1 MKKYLFIALLLC
13 SITAFSQPGKA
24 KTAAPQKITSVEGI
38 TEYKLANGLQV
49 LLFPDPSKATMTVNA
64 TYLVGSRMEGY
75 GETGMAH
82 LLEHML
88 FKGST
93 NHTNV
98 PQELS
103 SHGAQPNGSTWYDR
117 TNYFETFSA
126 TEDNLKWALSLE
138 SDRMVNSFVAKKD
151 LETEFSVVRNE
162 FEAGENS
169 PSNILQERVM
179 STAYLWHNYGKSTIG
194 SKEDIEKVSIENLQ
208 AFYHKYYQ
216 PDNAILTV
224 AGKIDE
230 EKTLAL
236 VNEYFG
242 SIPKPTRVIQEPY
255 TVEPVQ
261 DGERHVELRRSGDV
275 QVVSAG
281 YHIPAGSHVDYAAVD
296 VLNDVLTNEPSG
308 RLYKA
313 LVETKKTTNI
323 SGNDFALK
331 DPGYAYYSADVLKE
345 KSLDDAKRA
354 MLNVLDSLK
363 YNPVTEEETERA
375 KTKLLKD
382 VELMFNNSDY
392 VGLTLSEFIAQGDW
406 RLIFLYRDEVEKV
419 TPADVNHV
427 AAAYYKPSNRTT
439 GVFIPDKNPDR
450 AQIPPPPDV
459 NALVKDYKGKA
470 ALVAAEAFDAS
481 PENID
486 KRTKNGTIAGGAR
499 YAMVSKTT
507 RGNSVNARIQ
517 LYVGSVT
524 SLENK
529 SVVAEMT
536 AAMLKKGT
544 KNKSQQQINDAL
556 DNLKAHVEVYG
567 GGQNITI
574 TIETV
579 REKFGDVLSLVNEIV
594 RQPSFPASEFD
605 KLKEEKLAEIDQQ
618 RSDPQSIAFNTME
631 RYTNPYPKT
640 DFRYV
645 MNFDQKAEAVK
656 KAKLEDIKKFYIDF
670 YNSSSANISIV
681 GNFDEMLSTTAL
693 TDMLANWNSPMKYER
708 AKDIYFD
715 VASKD
720 EKIKTPDKANAMLAA
735 GYNMELRD
743 DDPDY
748 PALIMGNY
756 MLGGGFLNS
765 RLAERLRQ
773 KEGFCYGVGSWLQ
786 ADAFDKSGSFG
797 SYAIYNP
804 DNSVKLMS
812 AYKEELSKMLKD
824 GFTAAEL
831 KDAVSGWLQD
841 AKVNRSQDQ
850 VLTEVLTRHLHQ
862 NRTMQWSA
870 VLEKK
875 ISELTVEQVNSVMKK
890 WIHPE
895 KITFVQAGDFDR
907 KKPSELSK

>member
-470 ALVAAEAFDAS
+470 ALAAAEAFDAS

-645 MNFDQKAEAVK
+645 MNFDEKAEAVK